1 MFKGLCGAESFK
13 NVVVVTTFWDYI
25 ADEEQGERRETQLKS
40 RFFKPLVDGG
50 AHFMRHRRDTT
61 KTAMDVL
68 NHIFTLLPTNVQIQ
82 EEIRVKGKTLEE
94 TAAGTVHRDGVER
107 LIAKHKEEM
116 ASLIEGIKTAHQAD
130 KQSMEDDIKSL
141 QQKLAR
147 GEEERIELKNGFE
160 KLKAAQEQMKDV
172 DEKKQSAQQEEEQSR
187 REKERWM
194 QLGLGALQVLYF
206 GLRLYTASRG
216 TPLRR

>member
-13 NVVVVTTFWDYI
+13 NVVVVTTFWDYL

-50 AHFMRHRRDTT
+50 AHFMRHRHDTT

-94 TAAGTVHRDGVER
+94 TAAGSVHRDEVER

-116 ASLIEGIKTAHQAD
+116 ASLIEGMKTAHQAD

-141 QQKLAR
+141 RQQLAR
-147 GEEERIELKNGFE
+147 SKEERMELKNGLE
-160 KLKAAQEQMKDV
+160 KLKAAQKDV
-172 DEKKQSAQQEEEQSR
+172 DENKRSAQQEEEQSR
-187 REKERWM
+187 RERERLM
-194 QLGLGALQVLYF
+194 QLGFQAFQLLHL
-206 GLRLYTASRG
+206 GLRLYAASRG
-216 TPLRR
+216 TPL